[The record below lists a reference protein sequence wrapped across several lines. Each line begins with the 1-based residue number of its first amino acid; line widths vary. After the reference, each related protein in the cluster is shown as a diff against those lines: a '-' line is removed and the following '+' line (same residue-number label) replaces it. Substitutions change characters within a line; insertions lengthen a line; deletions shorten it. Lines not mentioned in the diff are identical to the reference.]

1 MDLEIREEIGNK
13 LVNYYNIFKNNDNV
27 SNTNMALNIINFID
41 FLIDKNNII
50 NEITNFDE
58 MSSGIISS
66 IEIFVSEIDH
76 PSLTNMINNKLNIL
90 KQL

>member
-1 MDLEIREEIGNK
+1 MDLETREEIGNK
-13 LVNYYNIFKNNDNV
+13 LVSYYNIFKNNDNV